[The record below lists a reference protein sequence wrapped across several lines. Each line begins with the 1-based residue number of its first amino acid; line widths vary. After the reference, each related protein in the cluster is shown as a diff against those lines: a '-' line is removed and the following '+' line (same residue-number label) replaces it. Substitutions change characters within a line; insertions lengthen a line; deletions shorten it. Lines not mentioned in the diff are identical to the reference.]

1 MQTATSL
8 LSTALVLLLAGTAS
22 AGSVEVKGVH
32 LCCASCVRGVD
43 KALTGVSGVSA
54 VKSDRATK
62 SVTFTAAD
70 DKAAQAGIDALA
82 QAGFHGNASIDGK
95 DAKFP
100 ASGAKD
106 DAKADSIA
114 VSNVHLCCGACVKA
128 AEAAVKAVSGVSG
141 VKCDRD
147 ASSVTVTGTD
157 VSVAAVVKA
166 LNDEGFHATIRE

>member
-1 MQTATSL
+1 MRTATSL
-8 LSTALVLLLAGTAS
+8 FSTALVLLSAGAAS
-22 AGSVEVKGVH
+22 AGSVEIKDVH
-32 LCCASCVRGVD
+32 LCCPSCVRGVD

-54 VKSDRATK
+54 VKCDRAAKT
-62 SVTFTAAD
+62 VTFTAAD

-82 QAGFHGNASIDGK
+82 QGGFHGAATIDGK

-100 ASGAKD
+100 ASGAKE

-128 AEAAVKAVSGVSG
+128 AEAAVKAVAGVSG

-147 ASSVTVTGTD
+147 ASSVTVTGSD